1 MPLTLYI
8 QPTNPAHAQH
18 YRAAAIAY
26 NNTPYGERNSGFDL
40 YMDTSDTQDAVYG
53 WIVGQGCHA
62 VAMEE
67 PQGTPRAFWLAPR
80 SSIVKTRWRLAN
92 SLGLIDA
99 TYRGIIR
106 AGLSSVVA
114 TTEGPSNIDEKQRYV
129 QLAAP
134 SLEPWAAVVVVD
146 VLPAPASARG
156 IGGFGSTGAA

>member
-8 QPTNPAHAQH
+8 KPTNSAHAELYQ
-18 YRAAAIAY
+18 AAATAY

-40 YMDTSDTQDAVYG
+40 YMDTSDIRERGYG

-62 VAMEE
+62 VATAED
-67 PQGTPRAFWLAPR
+67 GTSRAFWLAPR
-80 SSIVKTRWRLAN
+80 SSIVNTPWRLAN

-106 AGLSSVVA
+106 AGLSPVVPIPD
-114 TTEGPSNIDEKQRYV
+114 GPTDDKQRYV

-134 SLEPWAAVVVVD
+134 SLEPWAVIRVVD
-146 VLPAPASARG
+146 ELPTPATARG
-156 IGGFGSTGAA
+156 SGGFGSTGSA

>member
-8 QPTNPAHAQH
+8 KPTNSAHAEL
-18 YRAAAIAY
+18 YRDAATAY

-40 YMDTSDTQDAVYG
+40 YMDTSDIQQVSPYG

-62 VAMEE
+62 VATAED
-67 PQGTPRAFWLAPR
+67 GTPRAFWLAPR
-80 SSIVKTRWRLAN
+80 SSIVKTHWRLAN

-106 AGLSSVVA
+106 AGLSPI
-114 TTEGPSNIDEKQRYV
+114 TPIPEGPTDDKQRYV

-134 SLEPWAAVVVVD
+134 SLEPWAAVHVVD
-146 VLPAPASARG
+146 ELPVVATARG
-156 IGGFGSTGAA
+156 AGGFGSTGTS